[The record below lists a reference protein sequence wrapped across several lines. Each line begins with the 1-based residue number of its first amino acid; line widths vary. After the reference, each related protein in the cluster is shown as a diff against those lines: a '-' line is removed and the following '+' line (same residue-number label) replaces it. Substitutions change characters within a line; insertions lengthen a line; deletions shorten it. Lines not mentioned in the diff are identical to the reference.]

1 MTDASPPPFVPSEV
15 EGGSGRV
22 VPRTTLN
29 HAWHG
34 SPDPSGASTSLGTNG
49 RGCEISWFSA
59 LCDDDYEFLGVPD
72 PKLRSSWEH
81 CRDIVLQ
88 AETGGFDNI
97 LLPSGYQLG
106 IDTTAFAAAIAP
118 MLRRM
123 ALLMAVRIGESWPP
137 QLARQIATIDR
148 LLGGRLTVN
157 IIASDLPGETLASAP
172 RYRRTVEAMAILKTL
187 LNGEPLDHDGEFWRL
202 KVDPPRVGTVSGNA
216 PLLYF
221 GGLSPDAREAAAKG
235 CDVFLMW
242 PDKREVIAEVIADM
256 NARAARYGRKLRYGY
271 RAHVIVRDTEAEA
284 RAYADRLLSK
294 LDDAQGAA
302 IRAKSLD
309 SQSAGVAAQA
319 ALRENASDDGYAEEN
334 LWTGVG
340 RARSGCGAA
349 IVGDPDQ
356 VLAKLRM
363 YQDLGIEAFIL
374 SGYPHAAEADLFA
387 RHVLPRIEHAPLGRE

>member
-1 MTDASPPPFVPSEV
+1 MTK
-15 EGGSGRV
+15 
-22 VPRTTLN
+22 
-29 HAWHG
+29 
-34 SPDPSGASTSLGTNG
+34 GA
-49 RGCEISWFSA
+49 CEISWFSA

-72 PKLRSSWEH
+72 PMLKSSWEH
-81 CRDIVLQ
+81 CRDIVMQ
-88 AETGGFDNI
+88 AESGGFDNI
-97 LLPSGYQLG
+97 LLPSGYALG

-118 MLRRM
+118 MLRRI

-157 IIASDLPGETLASAP
+157 IISSEMPGETLASAP
-172 RYRRTVEAMAILKTL
+172 RYARTVEAMHILKTL
-187 LNGEPLDHDGEFWRL
+187 LNGESLDHDGEFWKL
-202 KVDPPRVGTVSGNA
+202 KVDPPRIGTVSGKA

-221 GGLSPDAREAAAKG
+221 GGLSEDAREAAAKG

-242 PDKREVIAEVIADM
+242 PDRKENVAAIIADM
-256 NARAARYGRKLRYGY
+256 QARAKRHGRTLRFGY
-271 RAHVIVRDTEAEA
+271 RAHVIVRNTEGEA

-294 LDDAQGAA
+294 LDAAQGAA

-309 SQSAGVAAQA
+309 STSTGVAAQA
-319 ALRENASDDGYAEEN
+319 ALRETASDDGYAEEN

-363 YQDLGIEAFIL
+363 YQDMGIEAFIL

-387 RHVLPRIEHAPLGRE
+387 RHVLPNIAHGRLAG

>member
-1 MTDASPPPFVPSEV
+1 MSALPP
-15 EGGSGRV
+15 
-22 VPRTTLN
+22 
-29 HAWHG
+29 
-34 SPDPSGASTSLGTNG
+34 
-49 RGCEISWFSA
+49 CEISWFSA

-72 PKLRSSWEH
+72 AKLKSSWEH

-88 AETGGFDNI
+88 AESGGFDNI

-118 MLRRM
+118 MLKRM
-123 ALLMAVRIGESWPP
+123 ALLMAVRIGETWPP

-148 LLGGRLTVN
+148 LLGGRLCVN
-157 IIASDLPGETLASAP
+157 IISSDMPGETLASAP
-172 RYRRTVEAMAILKTL
+172 RYARTVEAMHILKTL
-187 LNGEPLDHDGEFWRL
+187 LNGESLDHDGEFWKL
-202 KVDPPRVGTVSGNA
+202 KVDPPRIGTVSGKA

-242 PDKREVIAEVIADM
+242 PDKQEVVADIIADM
-256 NARAARYGRKLRYGY
+256 TARAAAHGRTLKFGY

-284 RAYADRLLSK
+284 RTAADRLLSK
-294 LDDAQGAA
+294 LDAAEGAA

-309 SQSAGVAAQA
+309 SHSAGVAAQA
-319 ALRENASDDGYAEEN
+319 ALRENAADDGYAEAN

-356 VLAKLRM
+356 VLAKLNAYRAM
-363 YQDLGIEAFIL
+363 GIEAFIL

-387 RHVLPRIEHAPLGRE
+387 RHVLPQIEHGPLQRG